1 MQTIRLLTCDNI
13 QEANLIKGRLE
24 NEGIPAIVT
33 NENFTTLMPFYNG
46 MLGAG
51 VQVLVHEHDYQR
63 ASELL
68 VLNTIDDSAIK
79 CPNCSSSNIKFGL
92 GVKKRNKIFMVLLS
106 LLFFVP
112 FGNIKSTYFCLD
124 CRTEFA

>member
-1 MQTIRLLTCDNI
+1 MKTIQIVTCDNI

-24 NEGIPAIVT
+24 NEGIPAMVT

-51 VQVLVHEHDYQR
+51 VQVLVFERDFQQ

-68 VLNTIDDSAIK
+68 ELNKKIDSTIL
-79 CPNCSSSNIKFGL
+79 CPWCNSSNIKLGL
-92 GVKKRNKIFMVLLS
+92 GTKKRNKIITVLLS
-106 LLFFVP
+106 LLFFMP
-112 FGNIKSTYFCLD
+112 FGNIKNNYYCLD
-124 CRTEFA
+124 CKTDFT